1 MAAVHTWSERTPRFV
16 LALAAVVLVFAACAE
31 GAPSADGPSSP
42 SRQPPSPPTSSAALP
57 SAAASASP
65 LADFV
70 VGGDR
75 PVTVHVPASYDE
87 NEPAPLLIFLH
98 GYSGSGREDDAS
110 FNLAPAADA
119 HGFVY
124 AYPDGTVNSE
134 GRQFWNATDAA
145 CDFYRSGADDAGYLA
160 GVIAEIEAELA
171 VDAKRIFV
179 LGYSCGGFM
188 AYRLACEHA
197 DVIASIVSLSGAT
210 YADPAD
216 CSPSEPVSVVEI
228 HGSADDIVLYEG
240 GNLSDWYPDDSD
252 APYPGAETTA
262 ETWAAYD
269 GCDDAPTQLDEKVDV
284 DMDITTASGQAE
296 TTVAEW
302 PGCESG
308 ATVQLWTIPD
318 GGHGPTVS
326 SSFADTILGFFE
338 DHPKP

>member
-1 MAAVHTWSERTPRFV
+1 MAAVHSWSRHTGRFV
-16 LALAAVVLVFAACAE
+16 LLATVVLVSAACAE
-31 GAPSADGPSSP
+31 GAPSAVAPSSP
-42 SRQPPSPPTSSAALP
+42 PASPPPPSTAGP
-57 SAAASASP
+57 SATASP

-75 PVTVHVPASYDE
+75 PVTIHIPDSYDA
-87 NEPAPLLIFLH
+87 NEPAPLLILLH
-98 GYSGSGREDDAS
+98 GYSGSGPEENAN

-124 AYPDGTVNSE
+124 AYPDGTINSE
-134 GRQFWNATDAA
+134 GRQFWNATDAT
-145 CDFYRSGADDAGYLA
+145 CDFYRTGVDDAGYLA

-171 VDAKRIFV
+171 VDAKRIYV

-188 AYRLACEHA
+188 AYRLACEQA
-197 DVIASIVSLSGAT
+197 DVVAAIVSLAGAT

-216 CSPSEPVSVVEI
+216 CAPSEPVSVVEI

-240 GNLSDWYPDDSD
+240 GNLSDWYPDHSS

-269 GCDDAPTQLDEKVDV
+269 ACDETPTPQDAKIDV
-284 DMDITTASGQAE
+284 DMAITSAEGLAE

-302 PGCESG
+302 TGCAAG
-308 ATVQLWTIPD
+308 TTVQLWTIPD

-326 SSFADTILGFFE
+326 SSFADTILDFML
-338 DHPKP
+338 DHPKPS